1 MAAGVF
7 RTEFESM
14 LSRTGRAW
22 IWIFTFGLLT
32 AAFGVVALVW
42 PASTVLVIAIL
53 FAAQLVVGSVFQFVA
68 AFAIPGESGWLRALT
83 ALLAIISF
91 ALGIFLLGH
100 VILSVLLLALLLG
113 VYWIMHGIV
122 QLFIAV
128 GHGDLPGRGWTL
140 AGAILSIA
148 TGVITVVVPGI
159 SLLALTI
166 VLGAWLVVYGVVLVG
181 SAIRLR
187 SIAHAV
193 GARRTPRFAP

>member
-7 RTEFESM
+7 RTEVESR

-53 FAAQLVVGSVFQFVA
+53 FAAQLMVGSLFQFVA

-128 GHGDLPGRGWTL
+128 GPGALPGRGWTL

>member
-1 MAAGVF
+1 M
-7 RTEFESM
+7 
-14 LSRTGRAW
+14 
-22 IWIFTFGLLT
+22 
-32 AAFGVVALVW
+32 
-42 PASTVLVIAIL
+42 
-53 FAAQLVVGSVFQFVA
+53 
-68 AFAIPGESGWLRALT
+68 T

>member
-1 MAAGVF
+1 MATIFG
-7 RTEFESM
+7 TEFESM
-14 LSRTGRAW
+14 LSRAGRTW
-22 IWIFTFGLLT
+22 IWILTFGLLT

-113 VYWIMHGIV
+113 IYWIMHGVV
-122 QLFIAV
+122 QLFVAV
-128 GHGDLPGRGWTL
+128 GHSALPGRGWTIV
-140 AGAILSIA
+140 GGILSIA

-166 VLGAWLVVYGVVLVG
+166 VLGAWLVVYGIVLIG

-187 SIAHAV
+187 SIVHTLGV
-193 GARRTPRFAP
+193 HRTPRFAP

>member
-1 MAAGVF
+1 MATVF
-7 RTEFESM
+7 GTEFESM
-14 LSRTGRAW
+14 LSRAGRAW
-22 IWIFTFGLLT
+22 VWILTFGLLT

-91 ALGIFLLGH
+91 ALGVFLLGH

-113 VYWIMHGIV
+113 IYWIMHGVV
-122 QLFIAV
+122 QLFVAV
-128 GHGDLPGRGWTL
+128 GHSALPGRGWTIV
-140 AGAILSIA
+140 GGVLSIA

-166 VLGAWLVVYGVVLVG
+166 VLGAWLVVYGIVLIG
-181 SAIRLR
+181 SALRLR
-187 SIAHAV
+187 SIAHTLGV
-193 GARRTPRFAP
+193 HRTPRFAP

>member
-7 RTEFESM
+7 RTEVESR

-113 VYWIMHGIV
+113 IYWIMHGVV
-122 QLFIAV
+122 QLFVAV
-128 GHGDLPGRGWTL
+128 GHSALPGRGWTIV
-140 AGAILSIA
+140 GGGLSIA
-148 TGVITVVVPGI
+148 TRVIPVVGPDI
-159 SLLALTI
+159 WRRALTI
-166 VLGAWLVVYGVVLVG
+166 VLGAWLVVYGIVLIG

-187 SIAHAV
+187 SIAHTL
-193 GARRTPRFAP
+193 GG

>member
-1 MAAGVF
+1 MATVF
-7 RTEFESM
+7 GTEFESM
-14 LSRTGRAW
+14 LSRAGRAW
-22 IWIFTFGLLT
+22 IWILTFGLLT

-113 VYWIMHGIV
+113 IYWIMHGVV
-122 QLFIAV
+122 QLFVAV
-128 GHGDLPGRGWTL
+128 GHSALPGRGWTIV
-140 AGAILSIA
+140 GGVLSIA

-166 VLGAWLVVYGVVLVG
+166 VLGAWLVVYGIVLIG

-187 SIAHAV
+187 SIAHTLGV
-193 GARRTPRFAP
+193 HRTPRFAP